1 MTKEDAIAQFIKICK
16 QENVIINSLIS
27 KMTTENNELVIKN
40 FKLENG
46 LCKAF
51 QKWFT
56 VNNYMP
62 ERLVLDT
69 NELTD

>member
-1 MTKEDAIAQFIKICK
+1 
-16 QENVIINSLIS
+16 
-27 KMTTENNELVIKN
+27 MTTENNELVIKN

-69 NELTD
+69 NELTDK

>member
-1 MTKEDAIAQFIKICK
+1 
-16 QENVIINSLIS
+16 
-27 KMTTENNELVIKN
+27 MTTEKNELVIKN

-51 QKWFT
+51 QKWFN